1 MNFFALQS
9 TLCLPLRLT
18 MLFFPKIHSFG
29 IVQLMNM
36 KHKLVH
42 GAAEKVLHN
51 KE

>member
-9 TLCLPLRLT
+9 TLCLPLQLT
-18 MLFFPKIHSFG
+18 MLLFPKIHSFG
-29 IVQLMNM
+29 VVQLMNM

-51 KE
+51 IE